1 MHMHNMHMHMH
12 MPMPM
17 SMHMHMHMHMH
28 SMSSHISSPLLLTFQ
43 ERAERERDA
52 ERLSAE

>member
-1 MHMHNMHMHMH
+1 MHMHNMHMHM
-12 MPMPM
+12 PM
-17 SMHMHMHMHMH
+17 SMHMHMH
-28 SMSSHISSPLLLTFQ
+28 SMSSHISSPLFLTFQ